1 MGGYSPNI
9 PPGTAVDGE
18 GDLQVDPHTESGNN
32 AKGIGN
38 TGEWSE
44 FQVDHLLIFPQVL
57 MMLVMVS
64 VGKLVLLVR
73 N

>member
-1 MGGYSPNI
+1 M
-9 PPGTAVDGE
+9 
-18 GDLQVDPHTESGNN
+18 DPHTESGNN